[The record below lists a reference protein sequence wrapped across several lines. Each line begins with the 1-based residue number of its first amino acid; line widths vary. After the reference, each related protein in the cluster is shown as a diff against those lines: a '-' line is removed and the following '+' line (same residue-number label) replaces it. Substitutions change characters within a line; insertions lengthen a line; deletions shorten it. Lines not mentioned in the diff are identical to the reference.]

1 MHDTIVAPPAI
12 FNLSVLIPFLP
23 LAAFALIVLWT
34 NRNKT
39 LSAGLA
45 IGGIGLAWIIG
56 WAIAITTFGIEHFG
70 ERPFR
75 IFADWLPTGRSWH
88 AFGFAVDPL
97 TAGMLI
103 MVPFVCLL
111 IFIYSVGYMAVGK
124 PAGEHDERGAP
135 AEAGHVDPL
144 ASRFFAYIALFA
156 TGMLGLVLA
165 DNLILLLIFW
175 EIMGL
180 CSYLLIGFWFSR
192 KYDDPKK
199 ITPKAAGLK
208 AFLTTRIGDT
218 LMLAGML
225 LLYAQTHTLSFAEIF
240 EPDTLH
246 DLATATV
253 SLPLIGATP
262 WATIIAILI
271 FWGAIG
277 KSAQFPL
284 HVWLPDAM
292 EGPTPV
298 SALIHA
304 ATMVSAGVY
313 LVIRTF
319 PLMQAVEHGP
329 ALQFIAFTGAFTALF
344 AATIAVAQN
353 DIKKVLAYS
362 TISQLGYMFAALGIG
377 AYVAATFHLLT
388 HAFFK
393 ALLFLGSGSVIHG
406 MEHGHHEE
414 ASRQGNKE
422 TGRQGDKEVHSHSL
436 STHHL
441 STGFPAFDP
450 QDMRN
455 MGGLFRRMPRTAITF
470 IVGGLALSGFPI
482 VTAGFWSKDEILA
495 DAWIHGHTVVF
506 FTLAAAA
513 LLTAFYTARQIVM
526 TFFGKPRT
534 AAAEHASEH
543 DSIFTWMTTPLMIL
557 AVFAVAGG
565 WVGIPKEFPVLGAL
579 STNPFHHFI
588 GGLAEALH
596 IKATELPFDAT
607 PLATSLVV
615 ALGGLM
621 LGWLVYRKFGV
632 GAGLAPAHEGDREG
646 SPLQIPDPL
655 ARPLGG
661 LYTVLRNKYYFD
673 ELYDALFVKNAV
685 RLSNWLF
692 RFDSGVIDD
701 TIVDGAGWVGRKL
714 SEIGHWIDEHIVDAA
729 VNGAGAITNW
739 FGGAVRVIQTGKAQ
753 NYLLVGLVSVSVLL
767 GAFLL
772 LPK

>member
-1 MHDTIVAPPAI
+1 MHELPAI

-23 LAAFALIVLWT
+23 FAAFVLIVLWA
-34 NRNKT
+34 NKNKK

-45 IGGIGLAWIIG
+45 IGGIALSWLLG
-56 WAIAITTFGIEHFG
+56 WAIALTTFGIEGFG
-70 ERPFR
+70 EQPFR
-75 IFADWLPTGRSWH
+75 IFRDWLPTGRTWQ
-88 AFGFAVDPL
+88 AFGFAIDPL
-97 TAGMLI
+97 TAAMLI
-103 MVPFVCLL
+103 MVPFVCLM
-111 IFIYSVGYMAVGK
+111 IFVYAVGYMGVGK
-124 PAGEHDERGAP
+124 PESEHDERGAP
-135 AEAGHVDPL
+135 AEPGHVDRL

-156 TGMLGLVLA
+156 TGMLGLILA

-180 CSYLLIGFWFSR
+180 CSYLLIGFWFAR

-225 LLYAQTHTLSFAEIF
+225 LLYARTQSLSFADIF
-240 EPDTLH
+240 KPEMLH
-246 DLATATV
+246 ELATATV
-253 SLPLIGATP
+253 NLPLLGATP

-271 FWGAIG
+271 FCGAIG

-313 LVIRTF
+313 LTIRTY
-319 PLMQAVEHGP
+319 PLMAAVEHGP
-329 ALQFIAFTGAFTALF
+329 ALQFIAFIGAFTALF

-353 DIKKVLAYS
+353 DVKKVLAYS

-377 AYVAATFHLLT
+377 AYVAAIFHLLT

-406 MEHGHHEE
+406 MEHGHHHSGLPISDFGLT
-414 ASRQGNKE
+414 ASHRDEHNPQSAIHNP
-422 TGRQGDKEVHSHSL
+422 QS
-436 STHHL
+436 
-441 STGFPAFDP
+441 FDP

-470 IVGGLALSGFPI
+470 IIGGLALSGFPI
-482 VTAGFWSKDEILA
+482 ITAGFWSKDEILS
-495 DAWIHGHTVVF
+495 DAFINGHTVVF
-506 FTLAAAA
+506 VTLALAA

-543 DSIFTWMTTPLMIL
+543 DSIFQWMTIPLMVL

-565 WVGIPKEFPVLGAL
+565 WVGIPKEFPILGAL

-588 GGLAEALH
+588 GSLAEALH
-596 IKATELPFDAT
+596 IEAAELPFNLV
-607 PLATSLVV
+607 PLLTSLVV
-615 ALGGLM
+615 ALGGLT
-621 LGWLVYRKFGV
+621 LGWLVYRKARPTGGHV
-632 GAGLAPAHEGDREG
+632 TEGEPMT
-646 SPLQIPDPL
+646 SPEQFVDPL

-661 LYTVLRNKYYFD
+661 HDSAEQILLR
-673 ELYDALFVKNAV
+673 
-685 RLSNWLF
+685 
-692 RFDSGVIDD
+692 
-701 TIVDGAGWVGRKL
+701 
-714 SEIGHWIDEHIVDAA
+714 
-729 VNGAGAITNW
+729 
-739 FGGAVRVIQTGKAQ
+739 
-753 NYLLVGLVSVSVLL
+753 
-767 GAFLL
+767 
-772 LPK
+772 